1 MMKLRL
7 VVFCLFMFLPVVA
20 MAGDM
25 SPLEVRLTDFIKQMY
40 EDQEGI
46 KVKFSSLTQHI
57 REKAQVRNISFAKV
71 PDTNGDGICLV
82 ETADRNGRSQGA
94 YVPFKVFLRTKLYV
108 VKDGMQK
115 GDLIRGSDVAVRE
128 TYLAGGSTGYPRDL
142 GEVHGKILK
151 KDVQAGTILT
161 LQVLG
166 ERLAM
171 QKGDLVD
178 IIARGKS
185 LLVQTKGRTLEK
197 GKVGDVVRVK
207 NIDSG
212 KEIMAKVAGSDTV
225 LVEY

>member
-1 MMKLRL
+1 MRPGL
-7 VVFCLFMFLPVVA
+7 VVFCVVMFLSGVA
-20 MAGDM
+20 GASDM
-25 SPLEVRLTDFIKQMY
+25 SPIEVRLTDFIKQMY

-46 KVKFSSLTQHI
+46 KVKFSNLTHHTKE
-57 REKAQVRNISFAKV
+57 RAKVRNITFAKV
-71 PDTNGDGICLV
+71 PDANGEGICLL
-82 ETADRNGRSQGA
+82 EMEDKNGKSHGG
-94 YVPFKVFLRTKLYV
+94 YVPFKVFVRTKLYV
-108 VKDGMQK
+108 VKDGMKK

-128 TYLAGGSTGYPRDL
+128 TYLTGASTGYPRGL
-142 GEVHGKILK
+142 GEVQGKILK
-151 KDVQAGTILT
+151 KDLQPGTALT
-161 LQVLG
+161 LQLLE
-166 ERLAM
+166 ERLSM